1 MHPASGIVS
10 WDRGSPIIPC
20 PSPVTITNDS
30 SLILASFNEGN
41 PTMSSSH
48 GLDLSYNDM
57 NSCVLQDI
65 DADKADQQELDDV
78 LQRFKAAPGRLSQ

>member
-1 MHPASGIVS
+1 
-10 WDRGSPIIPC
+10 
-20 PSPVTITNDS
+20 
-30 SLILASFNEGN
+30 
-41 PTMSSSH
+41 MSSSH